1 MKASATLIALLLTA
15 SVAFGQ
21 EQAAAGNGQPDYSR
35 DRLLWLTSDEAQRLE
50 EEPLVTYHVGAVQF
64 RAIGSDWRFVYLP
77 IMAPMSGSRMTT
89 TFHEWPDPFSLTGT
103 AIATSPRAW
112 RTQRSYNAE
121 LRRIE
126 ASERA
131 RIRVRV
137 GGASSER

>member
-1 MKASATLIALLLTA
+1 MKASATLLALLLTA
-15 SVAFGQ
+15 SVALGQ

-35 DRLLWLTSDEAQRLE
+35 DRLLWLTSDEARRLE
-50 EEPLVTYHVGAVQF
+50 VEPLVTYHVGAVQF

-77 IMAPMSGSRMTT
+77 IMVPLSGSELTT
-89 TFHEWPDPFSLTGT
+89 TRQWPDPFSLTRT

-112 RTQRSYNAE
+112 RTQRDHSTE

-131 RIRVRV
+131 RIRID
-137 GGASSER
+137 